1 MDGFTTWISFL
12 LGMSKRR
19 LPVLIPSFFNKG
31 VAANTTDPD
40 RLTFPTIASLVFKGF
55 NPLMTQETEAKKLLM
70 SMQIMTLFGSC
81 P

>member
-40 RLTFPTIASLVFKGF
+40 RFVSPTTANLVFNGSS
-55 NPLMTQETEAKKLLM
+55 LRITHETEDNDR
-70 SMQIMTLFGSC
+70 
-81 P
+81 

>member
-19 LPVLIPSFFNKG
+19 LPVLTPSFFNKG

-40 RLTFPTIASLVFKGF
+40 RLISPTTASFVFNGF
-55 NPLMTQETEAKKLLM
+55 NPLMTEETDA
-70 SMQIMTLFGSC
+70 
-81 P
+81 